1 MRWCWR
7 EGDGFSR
14 FVFFRGRI
22 LPNLKCGG
30 FINNQHEDL
39 DRVGYISCINGGS
52 LLMIS
57 TLWPS
62 TGISPSWSCGR
73 SRKFIGKVGHSEK
86 RHLDCS
92 RWCRYKRLVMLLLL
106 YCCFYIAVLYP
117 VNRWIFVMLDECF
130 WQWPTSCL
138 QNYRAADGLKNW
150 TCYSL
155 QNYLFGFWIACSI
168 KVRCAETGGWLAYC
182 VGKMWSPHGHEIHI
196 TVDGGNLPVF
206 NQ

>member
-92 RWCRYKRLVMLLLL
+92 RWCRYKRPVMLL
-106 YCCFYIAVLYP
+106 FYIPSTDEFLLCLMNAFDNGRQVVCKTTGQQMAWKIGRAIRCKIISSVFGLHAV
-117 VNRWIFVMLDECF
+117 
-130 WQWPTSCL
+130 
-138 QNYRAADGLKNW
+138 
-150 TCYSL
+150 
-155 QNYLFGFWIACSI
+155 
-168 KVRCAETGGWLAYC
+168 
-182 VGKMWSPHGHEIHI
+182 
-196 TVDGGNLPVF
+196 
-206 NQ
+206 

>member
-106 YCCFYIAVLYP
+106 YCCFISRQPMNFCYAWWMLLTMADKLFAKLPDSRWPEKLDVLFAAKLSLRFLDCMQYKSP
-117 VNRWIFVMLDECF
+117 VRRNGGM
-130 WQWPTSCL
+130 TSLLC
-138 QNYRAADGLKNW
+138 W
-150 TCYSL
+150 
-155 QNYLFGFWIACSI
+155 
-168 KVRCAETGGWLAYC
+168 
-182 VGKMWSPHGHEIHI
+182 
-196 TVDGGNLPVF
+196 
-206 NQ
+206 

>member
-1 MRWCWR
+1 MTYVISITIGRFNGLMRWCWR

-62 TGISPSWSCGR
+62 TGISPSWSCDR
-73 SRKFIGKVGHSEK
+73 SKKFIGTVEHREK
-86 RHLDCS
+86 RPLDCS
-92 RWCRYKRLVMLLLL
+92 RWCRNKRPVMLLLL
-106 YCCFYIAVLYP
+106 SCCFISRQLMNSFYAWRTLLTMADKLFAKLPDSRWPEKLDVLFAAKLSLRFLDCMQYKSP
-117 VNRWIFVMLDECF
+117 VRRNGGM
-130 WQWPTSCL
+130 TSLLC
-138 QNYRAADGLKNW
+138 W
-150 TCYSL
+150 
-155 QNYLFGFWIACSI
+155 
-168 KVRCAETGGWLAYC
+168 
-182 VGKMWSPHGHEIHI
+182 
-196 TVDGGNLPVF
+196 
-206 NQ
+206 